1 MRLICGIVHLD
12 GAPARADT
20 LARMV
25 DALMSPGLAP
35 HVARRVEG
43 PAALAVLDFSPHRH
57 VSADTWL
64 AADVRLD
71 RPHALAAALGLSE
84 RSDEEAVV
92 LAALDKWGEDL
103 PDRLDGDFALAAW
116 EPRQRRLTCARDFMG
131 VRPLCYTHK
140 PGQLFAFASLPRG
153 LHASGVAARRL
164 DRVALGRLQFESYP
178 TGVSTGFED
187 ISWLPA
193 GHSLTVTPE
202 ALRMHRA
209 WRPDPAQVGQGRRS
223 ATDAAATL
231 RGLLEDAVRSRLPAE
246 GPVAAHLS
254 GGLDSSAIVVMAAR
268 DMRARNGSLH
278 TWSLLAN
285 PGSGSPLLDEREY
298 VNAVLAQER
307 DIIWSAVHLTPIDE
321 HRVIDMD
328 LPGGDQFAEPD
339 DRISSAAAAAGAG
352 LLLCGAGGDEGATYN
367 GTGILPEMLRR
378 GRWQGVFRELKARA
392 RRQETPIFR
401 VAAGSLLLPMVPD
414 SLIASRQRRQ
424 GRSLFADRRR
434 NALSFLQP
442 QLAER
447 IAAELSAAATWSS
460 SPQDRVA
467 MLTNSYLVG
476 RATHWA
482 IIGARH
488 GLAFTYPLLDR
499 RVIDFILSLPIENF
513 VDGGFSRQPF
523 RNAMAGILPESVRW
537 RDTKFVPFPDIPA
550 NLRAAL
556 PGLLRR
562 VGAVRESASAATMFD
577 LDKVAATFSAASLD
591 LTADGL
597 ASNGQIAISRPIR
610 MALHGIRALVLAEY
624 VARFS
629 E

>member
-12 GAPARADT
+12 GAPAQADT

-25 DALMSPGLAP
+25 DALTTPGLAP

-43 PAALAVLDFSPHRH
+43 PAALAVLDFSSRRH
-57 VSADTWL
+57 VSADMWL

-71 RPHALAAALGLSE
+71 RPRALAAALGLSE
-84 RSDEEAVV
+84 RSDEEALV

-178 TGVSTGFED
+178 TGVSTGFEE
-187 ISWLPA
+187 IFWLPA
-193 GHSLTVTPE
+193 GHSLVVTPD
-202 ALRMHRA
+202 AFRMHRA
-209 WRPDPAQVGQGRRS
+209 WRPDPDQVGQRRCS

-231 RGLLEDAVRSRLPAE
+231 RGLLEDAVRNRLPAD

-268 DMRARNGSLH
+268 EMRARNGGLH

-285 PGSGSPLLDEREY
+285 PGSGSPPLDEREY
-298 VNAVLAQER
+298 VNAVLDQER
-307 DIIWSAVHLTPIDE
+307 DIIWSAVHLARIDE

-339 DRISSAAAAAGAG
+339 DRICSAAAAAGAG

-378 GRWQGVFRELKARA
+378 GHWQGVFSEVKARA
-392 RRQETPIFR
+392 RRQGTRIFR
-401 VAAGSLLLPMVPD
+401 IAAGSLLLPMVPD

-424 GRSLFADRRR
+424 GRSLLCRPA
-434 NALSFLQP
+434 P
-442 QLAER
+442 ER
-447 IAAELSAAATWSS
+447 
-460 SPQDRVA
+460 
-467 MLTNSYLVG
+467 
-476 RATHWA
+476 
-482 IIGARH
+482 
-488 GLAFTYPLLDR
+488 AF
-499 RVIDFILSLPIENF
+499 
-513 VDGGFSRQPF
+513 
-523 RNAMAGILPESVRW
+523 
-537 RDTKFVPFPDIPA
+537 IP
-550 NLRAAL
+550 
-556 PGLLRR
+556 
-562 VGAVRESASAATMFD
+562 SAATGGGGSGGAFRRGN
-577 LDKVAATFSAASLD
+577 LE
-591 LTADGL
+591 
-597 ASNGQIAISRPIR
+597 QQPSRPGR
-610 MALHGIRALVLAEY
+610 DADEQLSGGPRHPLGDHRRSPWDRVQLPAAGPARHRLYPLAADREFRRPGLFPPALSQCDGGYPARIGPLARYQIRAVPRHPRESQGRAAGLVEAGERGAGVRVGCKY
-624 VARFS
+624 VRS
-629 E
+629 G